1 MLGHYLMDHFTI
13 EDAGGLMPGLH
24 SSTREAVGRPCGF
37 LIPKYVNTASSAAR
51 DRNPSFL
58 RGYRFDG
65 DGSQEL
71 YGHAFLMPELG
82 DAWRKR
88 VRGEIP
94 YYFGIEAQGEC
105 LPRADNFVRL
115 DSQEKMLGASPCCMS
130 AQATERT
137 NRRWPHPCAKTLAAF
152 STR

>member
-1 MLGHYLMDHFTI
+1 
-13 EDAGGLMPGLH
+13 AGGLMPGLH

-37 LIPKYVNTASSAAR
+37 LIPKYVNTVGSAAK
-51 DRNPSFL
+51 DRNSRFL

-88 VRGEIP
+88 VRNEIP
-94 YYFGIEAQGEC
+94 YYFRIEAQGEC
-105 LPRADNFVRL
+105 LPHADN
-115 DSQEKMLGASPCCMS
+115 SSAWIPPEKMAGASPCCTS
-130 AQATERT
+130 TRATERT
-137 NRRWPHPCAKTLAAF
+137 RRPWPHPCAKTSA
-152 STR
+152 